1 MCLCRYGVT
10 VHNLAEAETIHDIL
24 VREARRDRIRARG
37 EGEDMLE
44 VRIVQSEALLEAE
57 RI

>member
-1 MCLCRYGVT
+1 MT